1 MRLSTKV
8 SGMALSVAL
17 AVAVSGCSA
26 TGGRLAAERSAAS
39 GGCAHPTMT
48 VALVTHSA
56 PGDDFWDLVR
66 KGAEDA
72 AAKDCID
79 LQYQASPDGP
89 TQASYV
95 QAAVDKGV
103 DGIAV
108 TLAKPDQMAEAV
120 KAAVTAGIPVTAL
133 NAGAT
138 AWKPL
143 GVLGFFG
150 QDDQVAGEETGRR
163 LQQLGA
169 SNVLCVQHEQ
179 GNVGNEARCA
189 GIKQVLPHTQIL
201 YVNGTEPSDIQS
213 KITGKLQQDP
223 SIDTVMGLKAAVGLI
238 AVQSVKE
245 AGSHA
250 KVATFDTNQ
259 QLVAAI
265 RNGSIEFAVDQQ
277 PYLQGY
283 LTVDSLWLYHT
294 NGDTI
299 GGGQPVL
306 TGPAFVDRTNVDA
319 IATYAANGK
328 R

>member
-1 MRLSTKV
+1 MGLSRKL
-8 SGMALSVAL
+8 AAL
-17 AVAVSGCSA
+17 ALATVVVAGAGCSA
-26 TGGRLAAERSAAS
+26 TGGRAAAERSAAS
-39 GGCAHPTMT
+39 GGCSRTTMT
-48 VALVTHSA
+48 ITLITHSA

-72 AAKDCID
+72 AAKDCAD
-79 LQYQASPDGP
+79 LQYQASPDGAV
-89 TQASYV
+89 QASYV
-95 QAAVDKGV
+95 QAAVDKKV

-108 TLAKPDQMAEAV
+108 TLAKPDQMAQAV
-120 KAAVTAGIPVTAL
+120 KGALKAGIPVTAL

-150 QDDQVAGEETGRR
+150 QDDKVAGEETGRR
-163 LQQLGA
+163 LRQMGA
-169 SNVLCVQHEQ
+169 KNVLCVQHEQ

-189 GIKQVLPHTQIL
+189 GIKEVLPNTQIL

-245 AGSHA
+245 ASSQA

-265 RNGSIEFAVDQQ
+265 KDGSIQFAVDQQ

-283 LTVDSLWLYHT
+283 LAVDALWLYRT
-294 NGDTI
+294 NGDVV

-306 TGPAFVDRTNVDA
+306 TGPAFVDRSNVDA